1 MAAPKRQNIR
11 QNITFRFRIFFI
23 IMLAAFL
30 LLVGNLYKLVFIQGP
45 ELREEAS
52 SIYIKERMV
61 DATRGNIYSDDGSL
75 LATSLPKYRLGMD
88 PSVYNKSTKAEKL
101 FTAHVRELAEH
112 LANFFKDRTAD

>member
-30 LLVGNLYKLVFIQGP
+30 LLVGNLYKVVFIQGP

-61 DATRGNIYSDDGSL
+61 EATRGNIYSDDGSL
-75 LATSLPKYRLGMD
+75 LATSLPK
-88 PSVYNKSTKAEKL
+88 
-101 FTAHVRELAEH
+101 
-112 LANFFKDRTAD
+112 